1 MKFCIKSKNYIR
13 LLLLSAKLFDF
24 EIQKCGGKV
33 LCLQLMLALF
43 SHVRCH
49 LLSLAFTQTAAPDS
63 ASSAT
68 VIQLRL
74 PNRCAATSESAAK

>member
-24 EIQKCGGKV
+24 EIQKCGKV

-43 SHVRCH
+43 SLVRCH

-74 PNRCAATSESAAK
+74 PNCCAATSESAAK